1 MMEEMYKTPLSVVI
15 YSKFLLSEPVR
26 NIQLSDSTL
35 IGFKIRFTPSFILLD
50 ATCGHLEEQ
59 SKWLKDDG
67 VRKNVEGRK
76 SKTATSSWHGEQ
88 SRRGDCKG
96 NTDEQK
102 VRIMCSLL
110 RSWTEQRKEHVTNPV
125 CCKASVLL
133 SVQLLIDANGF
144 SILLCNEFSI

>member
-59 SKWLKDDG
+59 SK
-67 VRKNVEGRK
+67 
-76 SKTATSSWHGEQ
+76 
-88 SRRGDCKG
+88 
-96 NTDEQK
+96 
-102 VRIMCSLL
+102 
-110 RSWTEQRKEHVTNPV
+110 
-125 CCKASVLL
+125 
-133 SVQLLIDANGF
+133 
-144 SILLCNEFSI
+144 